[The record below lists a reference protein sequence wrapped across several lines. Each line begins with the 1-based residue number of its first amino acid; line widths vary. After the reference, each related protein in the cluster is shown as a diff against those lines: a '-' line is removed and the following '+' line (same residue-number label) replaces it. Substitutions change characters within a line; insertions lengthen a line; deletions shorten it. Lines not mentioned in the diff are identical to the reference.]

1 MKNNSKLWNRYFC
14 KNFLMQSYL
23 EFDIKIN
30 PLNPWN
36 EILMAELIEIGFDS
50 FTEEND
56 GILAYIQKDIFS
68 EEQLQNV
75 GIMHRE
81 DVQISFTYQEM
92 PNINWNEEWEKNFS
106 PINVE
111 DKVLIRAE
119 FHDPDPTMHEIVIQ
133 PKMSF
138 GTGHHPTTHLMIQQM
153 LEMDFEGKKV
163 LDMGCGT
170 SVLAIFAKQKGAAE
184 VTAIDIDE
192 WSVENSIENAQR
204 NGVEL
209 KISKGTAENLGN
221 EMFDIILANINRN
234 ILISDIP
241 AYVSVLN
248 NGGKLLLS
256 GLCFFD
262 VNDILE
268 VCTSQGLILENK
280 QQREEWISLLLKK

>member
-14 KNFLMQSYL
+14 KNFVMQSYL
-23 EFDIKIN
+23 EFDFKIN
-30 PLNPWN
+30 PLTPWN

-204 NGVEL
+204 NGVDL
-209 KISKGTAENLGN
+209 KISQGTAENLGN